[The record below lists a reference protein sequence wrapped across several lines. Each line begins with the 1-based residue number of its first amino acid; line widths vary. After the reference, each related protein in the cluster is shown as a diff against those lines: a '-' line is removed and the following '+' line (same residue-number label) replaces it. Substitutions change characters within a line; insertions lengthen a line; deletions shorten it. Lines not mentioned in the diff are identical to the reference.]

1 MRFIR
6 LVLIINLGLFAGPS
20 HAGEE
25 DPDIN
30 YAYAVFTGTG
40 KYSLNDRTIYVFRAP
55 LEFDLKPVNYDAGE
69 TLGLTLLLPVAMG
82 LTNFEDIDELPELSV
97 DDVQSVSIV
106 PGVEFPFALKQNWL
120 LMPFA
125 HAGLGVDTKSNSE
138 TFIWGT
144 GIRSSATLGEDGN
157 WLVGAEFLWAGERP
171 NNNDPDNDFVRWGF
185 GAEYKIPSERQLFGR
200 RISWHARLIQWY
212 FSNAV
217 VFKPPLLP
225 FRLEKSTEIGIAI
238 GFSRPLN
245 ILGYKLRQ
253 AGIGFEKSDDYE
265 AITLYASFPF

>member
-20 HAGEE
+20 RAGEE

-69 TLGLTLLLPVAMG
+69 
-82 LTNFEDIDELPELSV
+82 
-97 DDVQSVSIV
+97 
-106 PGVEFPFALKQNWL
+106 
-120 LMPFA
+120 
-125 HAGLGVDTKSNSE
+125 
-138 TFIWGT
+138 
-144 GIRSSATLGEDGN
+144 
-157 WLVGAEFLWAGERP
+157 RP
-171 NNNDPDNDFVRWGF
+171 NNNDPD
-185 GAEYKIPSERQLFGR
+185 
-200 RISWHARLIQWY
+200 
-212 FSNAV
+212 
-217 VFKPPLLP
+217 
-225 FRLEKSTEIGIAI
+225 FRLEKSTELGIAI
-238 GFSRPLN
+238 GFSRPFN